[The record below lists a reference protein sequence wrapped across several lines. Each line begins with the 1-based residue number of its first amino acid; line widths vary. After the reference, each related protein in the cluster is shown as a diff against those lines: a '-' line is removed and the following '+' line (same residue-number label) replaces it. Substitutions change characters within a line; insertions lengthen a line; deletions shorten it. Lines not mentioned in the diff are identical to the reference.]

1 MLSFKPNSLSWIELV
16 INKLNKNKILNLAN
30 ISTVLFGSI
39 ILIIS
44 AKIKV
49 DLYPIPMT
57 LQTLAVL
64 IIGMLYGKNLATATI
79 GLYILQGIAGLPVFA
94 LGGGFFYLFGPTG
107 GFIFGFFIAGFVL
120 GTLADRGL
128 GRNIVSAIFC
138 MVLGMF
144 IIYFFGIIQLSLTMG
159 LSPAIIAMKLYLLG
173 DAIKIIIAAILVPFI
188 WKLAN

>member
-16 INKLNKNKILNLAN
+16 INKLNRNKILNLAN

-159 LSPAIIAMKLYLLG
+159 LNPAIIAMKLYLLG